1 MARFLQDRS
10 KSQGKIPGSVI
21 FIGNQKMNK
30 TEVEIFQYNKD
41 HFYESKPENINDLSS
56 LINSNTVT
64 WINIDGLHDTYLI
77 EFLGEQ
83 FGISSLVLEDVVN
96 TDQRPAFFEDAD
108 YITIILK
115 SFFFIPNDSKV
126 YSEQISFILFKN
138 CLITLQEKGGDFFNV
153 VRERIRKNKGRIRS
167 SGADYLCYTLIDAL
181 IDSYFTQFEF
191 LGNKIESLDEKILKN
206 FHKDIIEE
214 IYLIKTEL
222 NFIRK
227 SVRPVKEILTKLILS
242 DSKFINSKT
251 ISYLKDIEDLSTQIN
266 EVIESYST
274 MISDQLNIY
283 NTSISNRSNEVMKVL
298 TIFSTIFIPLTFIV
312 GVYGTN
318 FDFLPELHY
327 KNSYFIMWAVMIAI
341 AVYLLYIF
349 KRRRWF

>member
-1 MARFLQDRS
+1 MARFLQNRS
-10 KSQGKIPGSVI
+10 KSEGKIPGSVI
-21 FIGNQKMNK
+21 FIGDQKMEK
-30 TEVEIFQYNKD
+30 TEIEIFQYNKD
-41 HFYESKPENINDLSS
+41 HFYESRPENISELSA

-64 WINIDGLHDTYLI
+64 WINIDGLHDTHLI

-108 YITIILK
+108 YLTIILK
-115 SFFFIPNDSKV
+115 SFFFIPNDNKV
-126 YSEQISFILFKN
+126 YSEQISFILFNN

-153 VRERIRKNKGRIRS
+153 VRERIRKNKGRVRTL
-167 SGADYLCYTLIDAL
+167 GPDYLCYSLIDAL
-181 IDSYFTQFEF
+181 IDSYFSQFEF
-191 LGNKIESLDEKILKN
+191 LGTKIESLDEKILKN
-206 FHKDIIEE
+206 FNKDIIEE
-214 IYLIKTEL
+214 IYLLKTEL

-242 DSKFINSKT
+242 DSKFIKKKT
-251 ISYLKDIEDLSTQIN
+251 FLFIKDIEDLSTQIN

-283 NTSISNRSNEVMKVL
+283 TTNLSHRTNEVMKVL
-298 TIFSTIFIPLTFIV
+298 TIFSVFFIPLTFIV

-318 FDFLPELHY
+318 FDYLPELHFKY
-327 KNSYFIMWAVMIAI
+327 GYFFMWMIMITLS
-341 AVYLLYIF
+341 VYMFIVF
-349 KRRRWF
+349 KKRKWF